1 MDHNVDERFYLKSEK
16 AEKLIK
22 QLIVANIPPK
32 GETVDTVLA
41 TRYGTQ
47 LEKQTDVGQT
57 LCSRDYKGLRN
68 RDNDNV
74 VVEKI
79 SIRQATKK
87 GFIDMNNGGGN
98 LQVKIMDE
106 VKIVGEL
113 EKGFKQVYQVLSP
126 EGLSP
131 TLDCCGGGNRQV
143 KIYDEYEYRIRR
155 LTPKEYGRL
164 MGVSDEDY
172 EKMASVNSNSQLYK
186 QFGNSIVVD
195 VMCAIFKNLNIEQEI
210 EK

>member
-1 MDHNVDERFYLKSEK
+1 MRSIK
-16 AEKLIK
+16 AHWLFQKK
-22 QLIVANIPPK
+22 
-32 GETVDTVLA
+32 VLLLLWTA
-41 TRYGTQ
+41 
-47 LEKQTDVGQT
+47 
-57 LCSRDYKGLRN
+57 
-68 RDNDNV
+68 
-74 VVEKI
+74 
-79 SIRQATKK
+79 AW
-87 GFIDMNNGGGN
+87 GGN

-106 VKIVGEL
+106 VKVVGEL

-186 QFGNSIVVD
+186 QL
-195 VMCAIFKNLNIEQEI
+195 AILAKW
-210 EK
+210 

>member
-1 MDHNVDERFYLKSEK
+1 MRSTK
-16 AEKLIK
+16 AHWLFQKK
-22 QLIVANIPPK
+22 
-32 GETVDTVLA
+32 VLLLLWIA
-41 TRYGTQ
+41 
-47 LEKQTDVGQT
+47 
-57 LCSRDYKGLRN
+57 
-68 RDNDNV
+68 
-74 VVEKI
+74 
-79 SIRQATKK
+79 AW
-87 GFIDMNNGGGN
+87 GGN

-106 VKIVGEL
+106 VKVVGEL

-195 VMCAIFKNLNIEQEI
+195 VMVAIFEKLNIEQEK
-210 EK
+210 EKND

>member
-1 MDHNVDERFYLKSEK
+1 MQEKEIIKLGYLGNEK
-16 AEKLIK
+16 H
-22 QLIVANIPPK
+22 QS
-32 GETVDTVLA
+32 
-41 TRYGTQ
+41 
-47 LEKQTDVGQT
+47 T
-57 LCSRDYKGLRN
+57 L
-68 RDNDNV
+68 V
-74 VVEKI
+74 I
-79 SIRQATKK
+79 SKEGIAPTLVCC
-87 GFIDMNNGGGN
+87 MGGN

-106 VKIVGEL
+106 VKVVGEL

-195 VMCAIFKNLNIEQEI
+195 VMVAIFEKLNIEQEK
-210 EK
+210 EKND

>member
-1 MDHNVDERFYLKSEK
+1 M
-16 AEKLIK
+16 
-22 QLIVANIPPK
+22 IVANIPPK

-87 GFIDMNNGGGN
+87 GFIDMNNGG
-98 LQVKIMDE
+98 
-106 VKIVGEL
+106 
-113 EKGFKQVYQVLSP
+113 
-126 EGLSP
+126 
-131 TLDCCGGGNRQV
+131 
-143 KIYDEYEYRIRR
+143 
-155 LTPKEYGRL
+155 
-164 MGVSDEDY
+164 
-172 EKMASVNSNSQLYK
+172 
-186 QFGNSIVVD
+186 
-195 VMCAIFKNLNIEQEI
+195 
-210 EK
+210 

>member
-1 MDHNVDERFYLKSEK
+1 M
-16 AEKLIK
+16 
-22 QLIVANIPPK
+22 
-32 GETVDTVLA
+32 
-41 TRYGTQ
+41 
-47 LEKQTDVGQT
+47 
-57 LCSRDYKGLRN
+57 
-68 RDNDNV
+68 
-74 VVEKI
+74 
-79 SIRQATKK
+79 
-87 GFIDMNNGGGN
+87 GGN

-106 VKIVGEL
+106 VKVVGEL

-195 VMCAIFKNLNIEQEI
+195 VMVAIFEKLNIEQEK
-210 EK
+210 EKND

>member
-1 MDHNVDERFYLKSEK
+1 MSYPGS
-16 AEKLIK
+16 KLRRGRVQEEGI
-22 QLIVANIPPK
+22 AP
-32 GETVDTVLA
+32 
-41 TRYGTQ
+41 
-47 LEKQTDVGQT
+47 T
-57 LCSRDYKGLRN
+57 LDCC
-68 RDNDNV
+68 
-74 VVEKI
+74 
-79 SIRQATKK
+79 
-87 GFIDMNNGGGN
+87 MGGN

-106 VKIVGEL
+106 VKVVGEL
-113 EKGFKQVYQVLSP
+113 EKGFRQVYQVLSP

-186 QFGNSIVVD
+186 QYGNSI
-195 VMCAIFKNLNIEQEI
+195 
-210 EK
+210 